1 MQRGTF
7 WWEHGDDVSE
17 VAENEVI
24 LVIGIISLPVL
35 GASFCMY
42 C

>member
-1 MQRGTF
+1 MQCGTF
-7 WWEHGDDVSE
+7 WWEHGDDVSK

-24 LVIGIISLPVL
+24 LVVGVFSVPGL
-35 GASFCMY
+35 GALFCMY